1 MWRPFNIIVSFK
13 ILRRNGSWTQAVFH
27 CRATVRSV
35 RGWKGLNTW
44 CNRSCNSHMRF
55 HMSYIY
61 NVTLQAT
68 LKAYTSITVTPYLGL
83 FINDYCISYCNI
95 AELLFD
101 RVYWRCWKGKIR
113 YEICRKWHDERMGI
127 LCWDWG
133 FANCDWEYQRATNG
147 KSNMQ
152 GMGFNQRLYILENR
166 ENSDWNLLQNVT
178 GK

>member
-101 RVYWRCWKGKIR
+101 RVYWRCWKHDMRFAENDMMREWEFCAGTEVSRTAIGSTNNRPPTAKA
-113 YEICRKWHDERMGI
+113 ICKEWDLINDCISSKTEKTATGI
-127 LCWDWG
+127 SC
-133 FANCDWEYQRATNG
+133 
-147 KSNMQ
+147 KM
-152 GMGFNQRLYILENR
+152 
-166 ENSDWNLLQNVT
+166 
-178 GK
+178 